1 MTNRIPDSRAAFP
14 TAEIRTFVE
23 EPIALWGK
31 SFLRKEWDRKRIG
44 GLGDLS
50 PLSHPP
56 MSRVLASFEPCWL
69 GGATGRGAG
78 PST

>member
-23 EPIALWGK
+23 DPIALWGK

-44 GLGDLS
+44 GLGQGGCS
-50 PLSHPP
+50 PH
-56 MSRVLASFEPCWL
+56 
-69 GGATGRGAG
+69 
-78 PST
+78 